1 MNADFFGLE
10 LNVWAESALRL
21 LIIVGLM
28 TVVVMG
34 LIYGERKILARFQQ
48 RLGPT
53 RTGPAGLL
61 QSVADALKLIG
72 KEDLRPRS
80 ADPWVFEL
88 APYLVFIPIFMGF
101 IVVPFVL
108 DWEIRALELGL
119 LFFVAAS
126 SVNIVGWVMAGWG
139 SDNRYA
145 MIGGMRA
152 VAQAISYE
160 LPLILALLA
169 AAMVAVGSDGTRG
182 TFNLQQIVAFQDT
195 VPLIVWQPLAFAI
208 FFIAALA
215 ELNRTP
221 FDIPVGESEV
231 VGGPFVEY
239 SGIRWSM
246 FFLAEYAGLFI
257 MALIGSAVF
266 LGGWAW
272 PLGERFNDEWYGI
285 WWQLGLVGAKAGLL
299 IFIIF
304 WVRVS
309 LPRMRVDQLMG
320 FSWKVLLP
328 LTFAQILVNGLF
340 LVYEWRLELGSVTVT
355 TEAFL
360 LPFGLAGLLA
370 LYLIIERSVSRPR
383 PRPAPA
389 ATSPSPAGVEA
400 GS

>member
-1 MNADFFGLE
+1 MNNDFFGIE
-10 LNVWAESALRL
+10 MNVWAESALRL

-28 TVVVMG
+28 TVIVMG
-34 LIYGERKILARFQQ
+34 LIYAERKIIGRFQQ

-53 RTGPAGLL
+53 RTGPFGLL

-72 KEDLRPRS
+72 KEDLRPRN
-80 ADPWVFEL
+80 ADPFVFEL
-88 APYLVFIPIFMGF
+88 APYVVFIPIFMGF

-119 LFFVAAS
+119 LFFVAIS

-152 VAQAISYE
+152 AAQAISYE
-160 LPLILALLA
+160 LPLVLALLS
-169 AAMVAVGSDGTRG
+169 AAMVVGTL
-182 TFNLQQIVAFQDT
+182 NLQTIVAFQDT
-195 VPLIVWQPLAFAI
+195 VPLIVWQPLAFVI

-215 ELNRTP
+215 ELNRSP

-257 MALIGSAVF
+257 MALIASAVF

-272 PLGERFNDEWYGI
+272 PLGERFNDNWYGI
-285 WWQLGLVGAKAGLL
+285 WWQLGLVAAKAGLL
-299 IFIIF
+299 IFVIF
-304 WVRVS
+304 WIRAT
-309 LPRMRVDQLMG
+309 LPRLRIDQLMG

-328 LTFAQILVNGLF
+328 LTFVQILVNGLF
-340 LVYEWRLELGSVTVT
+340 LVYEWTIDIGDVTIT

-360 LPFGLAGLLA
+360 LPIGLAGVAA
-370 LYLIIERSVSRPR
+370 LYLIIERGVSRPR
-383 PRPAPA
+383 PRPAASAAPSTPA
-389 ATSPSPAGVEA
+389 APPAGAEA

>member
-1 MNADFFGLE
+1 MNGDFFGIE
-10 LNVWAESALRL
+10 MNVWAESALRL
-21 LIIVGLM
+21 LVIVGLM
-28 TVVVMG
+28 TTVVMG
-34 LIYGERKILARFQQ
+34 LIYAERKIIGRFQQ

-72 KEDLRPRS
+72 KEDLRPRN
-80 ADPWVFEL
+80 ADPFVFEL

-119 LFFVAAS
+119 LFFVAIS

-145 MIGGMRA
+145 MLGAMRA
-152 VAQAISYE
+152 AAQAISYE
-160 LPLILALLA
+160 LPLVLSLLS
-169 AAMVAVGSDGTRG
+169 AAMVVGTL
-182 TFNLQQIVAFQDT
+182 NLQAIVAFQDT
-195 VPLIVWQPLAFAI
+195 VPLIVWQPMAFVI

-215 ELNRTP
+215 ELNRSP

-257 MALIGSAVF
+257 MALIASAVF

-272 PLGERFNDEWYGI
+272 PLGERFNDNWYGI
-285 WWQLGLVGAKAGLL
+285 WWQLGLVATKAGLL
-299 IFIIF
+299 IFVIF
-304 WVRVS
+304 WIRAT
-309 LPRMRVDQLMG
+309 LPRLRIDQLMG

-328 LTFAQILVNGLF
+328 LTFVQVLVNGLF
-340 LVYEWRLELGSVTVT
+340 LVYEWTIDIGNVTIT

-360 LPFGLAGLLA
+360 LPVGLAGVAFLFFV
-370 LYLIIERSVSRPR
+370 IDHSVSRPR
-383 PRPAPA
+383 PRPSTAAPA
-389 ATSPSPAGVEA
+389 PTAPAGAEA